1 MMKDTIIFWFE
12 SEEFANLTAFSN
24 AVRFPL
30 DSEERAIY
38 ALENLE
44 KAQQT
49 AKELS
54 KMELKTAYL
63 RERNIDMKNKE
74 YQEEIMPL
82 VIQEYKIATGTIR
95 KQDLEANI
103 ISYGKYPLVSNFADT
118 RFEFQGIQFRSAEA
132 FIHYIKYPE
141 NHPEKKK
148 VAKLWGKEAKKAVIG
163 EIRTKIHEQL
173 VAGDTPVVYW
183 KGQEIK
189 WRSPKHYALIKEAL
203 RAKFAQNPEAHH
215 QLMATE
221 KRKLIHDTGRKE
233 SPFTSLPAIEFT
245 RILTELRDEFR
256 S

>member
-1 MMKDTIIFWFE
+1 MMKDMITFWFE

-49 AKELS
+49 AQKLS
-54 KMELKTAYL
+54 KLGLKTAYL
-63 RERNIDMKNKE
+63 REREVDMKSKE
-74 YQEEIMPL
+74 YQQEIMPL

-163 EIRTKIHEQL
+163 EIRTKIHDQL
-173 VAGDTPVVYW
+173 VAGETPVVYW
-183 KGQEIK
+183 KGQEI
-189 WRSPKHYALIKEAL
+189 
-203 RAKFAQNPEAHH
+203 
-215 QLMATE
+215 
-221 KRKLIHDTGRKE
+221 
-233 SPFTSLPAIEFT
+233 
-245 RILTELRDEFR
+245 
-256 S
+256 